1 MKSNKIFKKLHL
13 LVFLLV
19 MSFTHQVVFSQKNFT
34 LYHLNQTSQ
43 ANYLNPGFK
52 NKNRVYV
59 SLPIGMQTIS
69 LMHSGFKL
77 SDLIETR
84 SQDDSLNLNI
94 SNAISKMAKTNYL
107 NMEMSNEL
115 LGFGFRIKKNFFSF
129 NATNRFQARF
139 TYPKDLFTLAVQGNG
154 KDFLGKRAS
163 FDGLGFDLMSYVE
176 YGLGYNRDVNDK
188 LTVGGRI
195 KLLSGVANIQTVKS
209 QLGITTDPTS
219 FDLTIDGGMR
229 VNTANLDS
237 TALNDPSLIAQSAFS
252 FKNLGLGLDL
262 GASYQ
267 LLNKLQLNA
276 SLLDLGYIRWK
287 TNVTNYVSSDVN
299 YTFKGIDLN
308 DTLASDKLTDTI
320 GKVFNQ
326 HQEHNAYTTKL
337 HSKFYLGAKYE
348 FNKYFYSSALLY
360 NEIVAKKYTAGLS
373 VAINARL
380 RNWLYASLNYSAYG
394 RSYNNVGFGF
404 NIKGGPI
411 QFYVMSDNILAFMN
425 PENAKHV
432 HASFGINIV
441 VGPRRDKDEDGV
453 PNKKDDCRDVPG
465 LAHLKGCPDK
475 DNDSIIDMNDE
486 CPDIPGVGY
495 LKGCPDKD
503 HDSITDLKDE
513 CPDIAGLVAFK
524 GCPDKDKD
532 GIKDSEDACPDVAG
546 PKENQGCPDTDK
558 DGTFDFLDN
567 CPTVLGPK
575 ENAGCPWPDTDT
587 DGLLDKDDKC
597 PNIKGPKENQGCP
610 YIDTDGDGILDKDDE
625 CPSVK
630 GVAENKGCPKI
641 EAAAQEILKTA
652 FDDLEFVPGSAVI
665 KEASNS
671 SLNDLA
677 GLLLKKPEWKIQ
689 ISGHTDNVGNDQTNL
704 ILSKKRA
711 ESVKAYLV
719 SKNVQADR
727 VQTLFFGKTKPIAS
741 NDTEEGRQKNRRVE
755 MKIIFE

>member
-1 MKSNKIFKKLHL
+1 MF
-13 LVFLLV
+13 
-19 MSFTHQVVFSQKNFT
+19 SFIQQTVYSQKNFT

-52 NKNRVYV
+52 NKNRVYI
-59 SLPIGMQTIS
+59 SLPIGMQNIS

-84 SQDDSLNLNI
+84 AQDDSLNLNI

-107 NMEMSNEL
+107 NAEMSNEL

-129 NATNRFQARF
+129 NVTNRFQARF
-139 TYPKDLFTLAVQGNG
+139 TYPKDLFVLVTQGNG
-154 KDFLGKRAS
+154 KDFLGQRAS

-195 KLLSGVANIQTVKS
+195 KLLSGIANIQTVKS

-229 VNTANLDS
+229 INTSNLDT
-237 TALNDPSLIAQSAFS
+237 TALNDPSKIGLSAFS
-252 FKNLGLGLDL
+252 FKNSGIALDL

-267 LLNKLQLNA
+267 LLKKLQLNA
-276 SLLDLGYIRWK
+276 SLIDLGYIHWT

-453 PNKKDDCRDVPG
+453 PNKKDDCKDVPG

-486 CPDIPGVGY
+486 CPDVPGVGY

-503 HDSITDLKDE
+503 RDSITDLKDE
-513 CPDIAGLVAFK
+513 CPEIAGLVAFK

-546 PKENQGCPDTDK
+546 TKENQGCPDTDK
-558 DGTFDFLDN
+558 DGTLDFLDN
-567 CPTVLGPK
+567 CPTISGPK
-575 ENAGCPWPDTDT
+575 ENAGCPWPDTDS
-587 DGLLDKDDKC
+587 DGLLDKADKC
-597 PNIKGPKENQGCP
+597 PNINGPKENEGCP
-610 YIDTDGDGILDKDDE
+610 YVDTDGDGILDKEDE
-625 CPSVK
+625 CPSLK
-630 GVAENKGCPKI
+630 GVLENKGCPKI

-671 SLNDLA
+671 SLTDLA

-689 ISGHTDNVGNDQTNL
+689 ISGHTDNVGNDQANL

-711 ESVKAYLV
+711 EAVKAFLV
-719 SKNVQADR
+719 SKNVSEDR
-727 VQTLFFGKTKPIAS
+727 VKTLFFGKTMPIAP
-741 NDTEEGRQKNRRVE
+741 NDTEAGRQKNRRVE

>member
-1 MKSNKIFKKLHL
+1 MKSIYTNFKIHS
-13 LVFLLV
+13 LVIILV
-19 MSFTHQVVFSQKNFT
+19 MCFVQQTVFSQKNFT

-59 SLPIGMQTIS
+59 SLPIGMQTVS
-69 LMHSGFKL
+69 LMNSGFKL

-84 SQDDSLNLNI
+84 AKDDSLNLNI
-94 SNAISKMAKTNYL
+94 NNAISKMAKTNYL
-107 NMEMSNEL
+107 NAEVSNEL

-129 NATNRFQARF
+129 NVTNRFQSRF
-139 TYPKDLFTLAVQGNG
+139 TYPKDLFALAIQGNG

-195 KLLSGVANIQTVKS
+195 KFLSGIANIQTVKS
-209 QLGITTDPTS
+209 QLGISTDATS

-229 VNTANLDS
+229 VNSSNLDT
-237 TALNDPSLIAQSAFS
+237 TALKDPSKIAQSAFS
-252 FKNLGLGLDL
+252 FKNLGLALDL

-267 LLNKLQLNA
+267 LSQKLQLNA
-276 SLLDLGYIRWK
+276 SLLDLGYIRWA
-287 TNVTNYVSSDVN
+287 TNVTNYVSSDVS

-308 DTLASDKLTDTI
+308 DSLSSENLTDTLT
-320 GKVFNQ
+320 KVFNQ
-326 HQEHNAYTTKL
+326 HQEHDSYTTKL
-337 HSKFYLGAKYE
+337 HTKFYLGAKYE
-348 FNKYFYSSALLY
+348 FNKNFYSSALLY
-360 NEIVAKKYTAGLS
+360 NEIVASKYTAGLS

-380 RNWLYASLNYSAYG
+380 KNWLYASLNYSTYG

-411 QFYVMSDNILAFMN
+411 QFYVMSDNILAFLN
-425 PENAKHV
+425 PEKAKHV
-432 HASFGINIV
+432 HASFGMNIV
-441 VGPRRDKDEDGV
+441 IGPRRDKDEDGI
-453 PNKKDDCRDVPG
+453 PNKKDDCKDVPG

-486 CPDIPGVGY
+486 CPDVAGVGY

-503 HDSITDLKDE
+503 RDSITDLKDE

-558 DGTFDFLDN
+558 DGTLDFLDN
-567 CPTVLGPK
+567 CPSVAGPK
-575 ENAGCPWPDTDT
+575 ENAGCPWPDTDL

-597 PNIKGPKENQGCP
+597 PNIKGPKENDGCP
-610 YIDTDGDGILDKDDE
+610 YVDTDGDGILDKEDE

-652 FDDLEFVPGSAVI
+652 FDDLEFVAGSAVI
-665 KEASNS
+665 KEASNN

-689 ISGHTDNVGNDQTNL
+689 ISGHTDNVGNDQSNL

-711 ESVKAYLV
+711 ESVKTYLV
-719 SKNVQADR
+719 SKNVPAER
-727 VQTLFFGKTKPIAS
+727 VKTLFFGKTKPIAP
-741 NDTEEGRQKNRRVE
+741 NETEEGRQKNRRVE

>member
-1 MKSNKIFKKLHL
+1 
-13 LVFLLV
+13 
-19 MSFTHQVVFSQKNFT
+19 
-34 LYHLNQTSQ
+34 
-43 ANYLNPGFK
+43 
-52 NKNRVYV
+52 
-59 SLPIGMQTIS
+59 
-69 LMHSGFKL
+69 
-77 SDLIETR
+77 
-84 SQDDSLNLNI
+84 
-94 SNAISKMAKTNYL
+94 
-107 NMEMSNEL
+107 
-115 LGFGFRIKKNFFSF
+115 
-129 NATNRFQARF
+129 
-139 TYPKDLFTLAVQGNG
+139 
-154 KDFLGKRAS
+154 
-163 FDGLGFDLMSYVE
+163 
-176 YGLGYNRDVNDK
+176 

-195 KLLSGVANIQTVKS
+195 KLLSGVSNIQTVKS

-229 VNTANLDS
+229 FNTANLDS
-237 TALNDPSLIAQSAFS
+237 TAMNDPSLIAKSAFS

-267 LLNKLQLNA
+267 LLKKLQLNA
-276 SLLDLGYIRWK
+276 SLLDLGYIRWT

-308 DTLASDKLTDTI
+308 DTLASDKLSDTI

-326 HQEHNAYTTKL
+326 HQEHNSYTTKL

-394 RSYNNVGFGF
+394 RSFNNVGFGF

-411 QFYVMSDNILAFMN
+411 QFYLMSDNILAFMN

-432 HASFGINIV
+432 HASFGMNIV
-441 VGPRRDKDEDGV
+441 IGPRRDKDEDGV
-453 PNKKDDCRDVPG
+453 PNKKDDCKDIPG

-475 DNDSIIDMNDE
+475 DNDSITDMNDE
-486 CPDIPGVGY
+486 CPEVAGVGY

-558 DGTFDFLDN
+558 DGTLDFLDN
-567 CPTVLGPK
+567 CPTVAGPK
-575 ENAGCPWPDTDT
+575 ENAGCPWPDTDL

-597 PNIKGPKENQGCP
+597 PNIKGPKENDGCP

-630 GVAENKGCPKI
+630 GVTENKGCPKI

-665 KEASNS
+665 KDASNS

-677 GLLLKKPEWKIQ
+677 GLMLKKPEWKIQ
-689 ISGHTDNVGNDQTNL
+689 ISGHTDNVGNDQANL

-711 ESVKAYLV
+711 EAVKAYLV

-727 VQTLFFGKTKPIAS
+727 VKTLFFGKTKPIAS